1 VGREVDQNANRAR
14 FFVYIYVI
22 KLKRMT
28 VKQLQDKLSTFDPE
42 MTVLGEFDSDGD
54 EFMVKV
60 DVKKV
65 YKGDGVDDTNWDEE
79 NDGKKYCIIQ
89 LKY

>member
-1 VGREVDQNANRAR
+1 
-14 FFVYIYVI
+14 
-22 KLKRMT
+22 MT
-28 VKQLQDKLSTFDPE
+28 VEKLIEKLSKFDPK
-42 MTVLGEFDSDGD
+42 MNVLGEFDSDGD

-65 YKGDGVDDTNWDEE
+65 YKGNGIDDTGWDGDEDD
-79 NDGKKYCIIQ
+79 NTQYCIIQ